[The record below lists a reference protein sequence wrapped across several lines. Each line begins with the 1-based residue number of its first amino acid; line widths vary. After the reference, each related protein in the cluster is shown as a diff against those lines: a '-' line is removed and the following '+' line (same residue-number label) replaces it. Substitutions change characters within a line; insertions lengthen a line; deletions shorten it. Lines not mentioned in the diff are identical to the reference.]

1 MIDCA
6 QCCYNACVIPSC
18 MSLNAALLTT
28 DQRLQ
33 AILGQRRAQ
42 MNTVQMKEYVRLG
55 KIGLLSSCEHMG
67 EYFWFNKCT
76 KSCLWTNTW
85 LSYCNKITHHKAHGE
100 ETRHSGTKIWQ
111 KQLQSLSKY
120 VYSPLALKYV
130 DYWPSLEFKTCFR
143 CYRVSKF
150 ITDAL

>member
-6 QCCYNACVIPSC
+6 QCCYNACVILSC

-67 EYFWFNKCT
+67 EYFWFNKCP

-85 LSYCNKITHHKAHGE
+85 LSYCNNITHHKAHGE
-100 ETRHSGTKIWQ
+100 ETRHSGI
-111 KQLQSLSKY
+111 KY
-120 VYSPLALKYV
+120 GKSNFNPCLNTFTVPSPSNTLIIGPL
-130 DYWPSLEFKTCFR
+130 
-143 CYRVSKF
+143 
-150 ITDAL
+150 